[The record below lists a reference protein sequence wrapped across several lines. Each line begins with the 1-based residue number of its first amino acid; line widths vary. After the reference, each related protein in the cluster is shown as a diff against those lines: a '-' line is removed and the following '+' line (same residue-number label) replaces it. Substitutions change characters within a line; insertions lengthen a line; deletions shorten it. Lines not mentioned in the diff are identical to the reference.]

1 YKLIDEMIYDGKDD
15 YKSNAIV
22 NYDPVLGQYNMQA
35 PIVEEPPLKLP
46 VIDESVTNKLKGV
59 IRENMVLTKDNSP
72 YEIDKKVQ
80 VADGVTITV
89 EPGVTLQNGYIEIFG
104 SGKLIVNGQANE
116 NAVLNNVII
125 DADNWSNATVIINNA
140 TLNKVKYDSFVS
152 GKLSIVESKLYG
164 TYINL
169 YEPREDCVIERNL
182 FTENSTINLTSTNN
196 NTLIKDNTFKNETK
210 TSDINYNYTNQ
221 KTQKIKIEG
230 NNFLVVDKIVL
241 KIENVGAG
249 DIID

>member
-1 YKLIDEMIYDGKDD
+1 MHEDI
-15 YKSNAIV
+15 
-22 NYDPVLGQYNMQA
+22 
-35 PIVEEPPLKLP
+35 
-46 VIDESVTNKLKGV
+46 
-59 IRENMVLTKDNSP
+59 VLTKDKSP
-72 YEIDKKVQ
+72 YEIDTNMQ

-89 EPGVTLQNGYIEIFG
+89 EPGVTLQNGNVEIFG

-169 YEPREDCVIERNL
+169 YEPREDCVI
-182 FTENSTINLTSTNN
+182 
-196 NTLIKDNTFKNETK
+196 
-210 TSDINYNYTNQ
+210 
-221 KTQKIKIEG
+221 
-230 NNFLVVDKIVL
+230 
-241 KIENVGAG
+241 
-249 DIID
+249 